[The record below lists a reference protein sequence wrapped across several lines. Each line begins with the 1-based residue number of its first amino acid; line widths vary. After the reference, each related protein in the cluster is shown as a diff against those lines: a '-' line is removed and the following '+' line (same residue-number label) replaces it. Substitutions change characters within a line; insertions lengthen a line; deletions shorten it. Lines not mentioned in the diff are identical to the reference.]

1 MTTRHLTNEEIAGWP
16 MGHGMGQELHVMECE
31 SCRKKVDEMS
41 SALSFFRTAM
51 HQWADTASVA
61 PRTVAAKSHIQWM
74 RLAVPVFAMLLL
86 VLVPLLHRNT
96 SKTLATPSP
105 AETAQISDEQL
116 SEEIDSDLQQS
127 VPDSMM
133 PLADVAQDAVNAVRQ
148 AKKR

>member
-1 MTTRHLTNEEIAGWP
+1 MRHLTDEEIAGWP

-31 SCRKKVDEMS
+31 TCRKKVDEMS

-51 HQWADTASVA
+51 HHWADNAAVAQRSVA
-61 PRTVAAKSHIQWM
+61 ARNHIHWM

-86 VLVPLLHRNT
+86 VLVPFLHRNT
-96 SKTLATPSP
+96 SKTQP
-105 AETAQISDEQL
+105 APQNVTAQITDEQL

-133 PLADVAQDAVNAVRQ
+133 PLADVAQHTVQAVRQ
-148 AKKR
+148 AKKQ